1 MLQYQCR
8 STNAVKYIDLKK
20 NGTPLRMWRRTLIH
34 TYLAHQLTKWK
45 LVNISW
51 SHVRKGI
58 SAVED
63 STAANVQEN
72 QRSQGRTLQI
82 VLA

>member
-1 MLQYQCR
+1 
-8 STNAVKYIDLKK
+8 
-20 NGTPLRMWRRTLIH
+20 MWRRTLIH
-34 TYLAHQLTKWK
+34 TYLAHQLTEWK
-45 LVNISW
+45 TVNISW
-51 SHVRKGI
+51 SRACEGI

-82 VLA
+82 VLAPKKGILQ